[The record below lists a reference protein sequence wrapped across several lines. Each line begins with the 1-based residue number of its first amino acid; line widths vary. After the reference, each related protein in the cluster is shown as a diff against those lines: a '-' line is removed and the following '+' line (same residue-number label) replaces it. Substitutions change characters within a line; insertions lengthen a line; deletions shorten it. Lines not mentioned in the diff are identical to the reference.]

1 MKRYYELDADMR
13 IVSTSEIEY
22 PQEGQNQF
30 DFPPD
35 FDFAHQND
43 YKIKGTV
50 LSSDPIPQA
59 PEPSAPTVEE
69 RLSAA

>member
-1 MKRYYELDADMR
+1 
-13 IVSTSEIEY
+13 Y

-30 DFPPD
+30 DFPTD
-35 FDFAHQND
+35 FDFAHQNN

-59 PEPSAPTVEE
+59 PEPTAPTVEE
-69 RLSAA
+69 RLSTAESAVLALMGGVAHV